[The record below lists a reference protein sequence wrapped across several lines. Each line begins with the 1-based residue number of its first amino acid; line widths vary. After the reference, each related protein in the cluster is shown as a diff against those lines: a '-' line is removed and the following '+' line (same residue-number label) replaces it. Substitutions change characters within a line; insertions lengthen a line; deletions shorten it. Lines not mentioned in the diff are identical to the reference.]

1 LMEYIIQSK
10 EIKERGRLD
19 VQDLFDK
26 RGGGLID
33 GDVAQLLN
41 FNTQVGIYPLET
53 EDDESPYYTDYTDAF
68 DFKGPIGVNFL
79 YSEDNPET
87 ETIEANGYLVRTC
100 LNKKGKLGDYSQKV
114 PYFMWDT
121 RGHGFGEDGD
131 AGESQTYFTAMVY
144 NQRFQQIKA
153 NTNKS
158 TGDSLADEFQDGYVL
173 PPIRDCIDTGSGP
186 QKINDNYREYDVLS
200 NTRHLMEIGGPFHF
214 TFGLIKGETAF
225 DKFIENFG
233 PK

>member
-1 LMEYIIQSK
+1 
-10 EIKERGRLD
+10 
-19 VQDLFDK
+19 
-26 RGGGLID
+26 
-33 GDVAQLLN
+33 
-41 FNTQVGIYPLET
+41 
-53 EDDESPYYTDYTDAF
+53 
-68 DFKGPIGVNFL
+68 
-79 YSEDNPET
+79 
-87 ETIEANGYLVRTC
+87 
-100 LNKKGKLGDYSQKV
+100 
-114 PYFMWDT
+114 MWDT

-153 NTNKS
+153 NTNKT